1 MTKKTAPRAWRA
13 IVALA
18 LLAAPQAASAHFIW
32 ITVEPAEEASE
43 GGAKVQAFFSEP
55 PVPEG
60 PEFLKY
66 VKDLKLVVDG
76 QPLPAILGEE
86 TLEARWAGKLPTM
99 IDAERDLGVTG
110 RGGKT
115 FRLIY
120 TARAQTAAVPIAEK
134 ESGDKL
140 RVRLVEKDGKRLVQA
155 LFEGK
160 PVANARLKAYPE
172 EGEPEELKADDQGL
186 AEVAGLAE
194 GKTALWANHADGKA
208 GELDGKPF
216 SETRYYATL
225 TFCPSAAGAAAG
237 DSATKAE
244 DAKGADAPRRPPRS
258 RRGSP

>member
-1 MTKKTAPRAWRA
+1 M
-13 IVALA
+13 
-18 LLAAPQAASAHFIW
+18 
-32 ITVEPAEEASE
+32 EPAEEASKD
-43 GGAKVQAFFSEP
+43 GAKVQAFFSEP

-86 TLEARWAGKLPTM
+86 TLEARWAGKLPAM

-186 AEVAGLAE
+186 AEVGGLAE

-225 TFCPSAAGAAAG
+225 TFCPGAAGAVAG

-244 DAKGADAPRRPPRS
+244 DAKGAESESAEASTRS